1 MCKDL
6 LEDRDAKKNRK
17 HTNGRGSAPAPQG
30 PEPPNYA
37 QTFLEI
43 IAEHLPWCDTEIENL
58 TLKAQKA
65 GLRKILKVLIQS
77 ITWFIFLNN
86 ISAELIKIQIHML
99 PYSLA

>member
-1 MCKDL
+1 M
-6 LEDRDAKKNRK
+6 
-17 HTNGRGSAPAPQG
+17 
-30 PEPPNYA
+30 
-37 QTFLEI
+37 EI

-86 ISAELIKIQIHML
+86 IRAELIKIQIHML
-99 PYSLA
+99 PYLLA